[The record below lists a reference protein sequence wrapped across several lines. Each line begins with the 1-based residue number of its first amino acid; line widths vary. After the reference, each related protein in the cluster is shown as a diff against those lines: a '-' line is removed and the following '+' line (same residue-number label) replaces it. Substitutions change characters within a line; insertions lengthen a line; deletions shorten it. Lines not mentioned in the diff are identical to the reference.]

1 MRQLKVPIK
10 NALRFRTLGRNIN
23 LALQIAHNIAQVK
36 AKLIK
41 FLVFTGHQAKKS
53 LIFALPTRSL
63 QIFQLFDQEG
73 VDQAFFHSLD
83 QRWEVQFSAVQ

>member
-1 MRQLKVPIK
+1 MNKQQLKVPIK
-10 NALRFRTLGRNIN
+10 NTLRFRTLVDRNIN

-63 QIFQLFDQEG
+63 QTFQLFDQEG

-83 QRWEVQFSAVQ
+83 QRWEVQL